1 MSEPVLLLLDVDGVL
16 NALARPLP
24 ADLTWRTGRATAH
37 GRSFEIAWAPEVVAR
52 LVALHTSDE
61 VELRWLTT
69 WGHDANTSLRQ
80 LLEMP
85 ELTVA
90 GTYQDAYD
98 PASDGDPDA
107 QPGSLAAVTPAARDG
122 LTGRWWKFDVV
133 TSLLVGEPGRRL
145 VWLDDD
151 LAGEAD
157 LARWTRLQTDALTLA
172 PEPTTGLTAAD
183 LDGVEAFVR
192 AG

>member
-24 ADLTWRTGRATAH
+24 AHLTWQTGMATAH

-52 LVALHTSDE
+52 LVALHLSGE

-69 WGHDANTSLRQ
+69 WGHDANTSLRP

-90 GTYQDAYD
+90 GTYEDAYD
-98 PASDGDPDA
+98 PTSDGDPDGV
-107 QPGSLAAVTPAARDG
+107 GSLAAVTPAARDG

-133 TSLLVGEPGRRL
+133 AALLVDEPGRRL

-151 LAGEAD
+151 LAGEQD
-157 LARWTRLQTDALTLA
+157 LARWTSLQTDALILA
-172 PEPTTGLTAAD
+172 PEPRTGLVPAD
-183 LDGVEAFVR
+183 LDTVEAFVR